1 VAPRHVTGAGRRP
14 GAGLLGRLAFG
25 AGPSRRLLER
35 RVARLLGIERPRAAA
50 MLAAAEARLGAAG
63 FAVRSASFLAATAPG
78 ARLVPAAARARA
90 VRALVGKLLERPA
103 DALFYLEEVPEVQE
117 GPCRGLVEA

>member
-14 GAGLLGRLAFG
+14 VAGLLARLAFG
-25 AGPSRRLLER
+25 AGQGRRLLEG
-35 RVARLLGIERPRAAA
+35 RVARVLGIELPRAAA

-63 FAVRSASFLAATAPG
+63 FAARSASFLAATAPG
-78 ARLVPAAARARA
+78 GRLVPAAARARG

-103 DALFYLEEVPEVQE
+103 DALFYLEEVPAVQD